1 MRNCLEVIPTRLIQV
16 LTKGVKYGCLTYKK
30 VSFGVCWLTHWLRDN
45 CPLLKD
51 GSSQLEAEGWWK

>member
-1 MRNCLEVIPTRLIQV
+1 MRNCLEVIPTRRIQV
-16 LTKGVKYGCLTYKK
+16 LTKGVKYWCQIYKK

-51 GSSQLEAEGWWK
+51 GSSQLEAEGGWK